1 MRGCIFTTRRSAAR
15 RASSGRLL
23 GAPEG
28 EMMRTPTVRRGI
40 TVRVKADP
48 TYALVCALAVAVSGF
63 SRTAS
68 AQGGGGGLGSRIV
81 RLVASVSEQR
91 LGDIL
96 RKLQSFE
103 TRSTLSST
111 NSTARGVGG
120 ARQWILDEM
129 KSSSPKLQ
137 VSFDAYQVAPQGR
150 ITRVVDL
157 RNVMAVLP
165 GRSPRRIYINRHSQ
179 TR

>member
-1 MRGCIFTTRRSAAR
+1 
-15 RASSGRLL
+15 
-23 GAPEG
+23 
-28 EMMRTPTVRRGI
+28 MMRRPPVRRGI
-40 TVRVKADP
+40 PVRVKADP

-68 AQGGGGGLGSRIV
+68 AQEVGGDLDPRIV

-129 KSSSPKLQ
+129 KSYTPQLQGSSTR
-137 VSFDAYQVAPQGR
+137 ARVA
-150 ITRVVDL
+150 
-157 RNVMAVLP
+157 
-165 GRSPRRIYINRHSQ
+165 
-179 TR
+179 